1 MEKKM
6 RALQEAR
13 YQEELKRNKVR
24 MAENRI
30 KWQNDLD
37 MQRAM
42 REQEKKQQIE
52 EDNIFFKMT
61 MDKDARAEQE
71 RAQRHKEKMDRYLG
85 DYDNQ
90 KGVIVSILILIDCYL
105 EDGSP

>member
-52 EDNIFFKMT
+52 EEEKRPDESTAPDQGKKRGRKPGQIAAK
-61 MDKDARAEQE
+61 ARQ
-71 RAQRHKEKMDRYLG
+71 
-85 DYDNQ
+85 
-90 KGVIVSILILIDCYL
+90 
-105 EDGSP
+105 